1 MRQVALVEHAH
12 ATGSPV
18 VEHAHATGSPVVEH
32 AHATGS
38 SGRACSCDR

>member
-1 MRQVALVEHAH
+1 MVEHAH
-12 ATGSPV
+12 V
-18 VEHAHATGSPVVEH
+18 TGSPVVEH